1 MQFLSIANTLSD
13 SPTGRSFSIDTTL
26 HESYEQPSRGT
37 PSEKDRRY
45 SLDQRIDQLHLS
57 PPPHGQYE
65 TSPPSIGSFSS
76 VSHYSQDNRMDSG
89 IAADDL
95 EFPGCEPG
103 ELNTDAPGDL
113 LPRECEGCDTKED
126 LSWCHICDVT
136 VCNDCWGRQAAHGSG
151 RKQQTRGNHEQT
163 ELGLR
168 DIINWILRP
177 NNDKDTDGRH
187 AMDYITKWFGVSI
200 QPGDEGDVSLQTT
213 PRYRELSVG
222 GGVTQNQ
229 YPALISFVGE
239 TGAGKSTLISALM
252 KIGGLDDQSQ
262 DNNQP
267 VRTPVIGNLS
277 DLDTPTSSDV
287 HLFPDPATRN
297 SDRPLLFADCEGL
310 DGGNKLPIAARAVL
324 RIGKFGTN
332 LKGKRFQELRIKWA
346 TGEKRSRG
354 WMVKKFYPRILF
366 TFSDVVCYVTKNFRT
381 MEVVISRLI
390 RWANAVFQTS
400 VNQPLLPY
408 AIIIVN
414 ALEDKGVQDNS
425 GWWED
430 DPTIAQ
436 LDKHTDSFKDD
447 PFLEGLA
454 RQWRVRGKEIHTLKD
469 LISCYYCGIKIIC
482 VPHMN
487 AAPSRISTQYRKL
500 QGLIKDAS
508 METYKMRCNAE
519 LLMNSEEL
527 DIYFSY
533 AFNHFSQN
541 PTKPFDFLNAAFQ
554 HSPIE
559 ATFKY
564 HILKAATRLMETG
577 QFESDCKLFDELAPL
592 VASSILLDVCRKG
605 YPLRSIHVPVLL
617 AAAAVEMVS
626 KYERFCYAAQEEFY
640 QHHWPC
646 NYRDRKGRR
655 CVNVATKHQKGH
667 QISTGKVVAAGTYIP
682 EREGLEADGFHFIE
696 LVTKTYKELI
706 EQLNQKQKAR
716 LAAIQIQ
723 KDTLGKDPYL
733 KMWNNPGTAPSK
745 AYSSHSTC
753 FSCLFSAPHH
763 ALSCGHVIC
772 DMCVED
778 FSELPHVD
786 HLRTVTECP
795 LCATGLPPWEK
806 LLVIKKNPRQAGP
819 RILSLDGGGVRSIM
833 QLQILSILE
842 ERIGLGIPI
851 GEFFDLIIGTSA
863 GGIIALGLGERRMSI
878 EECLEMFCS
887 FARKA
892 FTKRTGAGIRG
903 IGYLVEAQHH
913 SQYESKGLNQSLK
926 LSFGEKKMF
935 GEATVSSESAPIKPV
950 KVGVTMTSSS
960 GRPYLTTNYNRATR
974 KINAGYEFL
983 RAEDHT
989 REMKV
994 WEAARATSAAPRFFK
1009 PFYHEESGNI
1019 FSDGALTFNNPIEI
1033 AEYERKMLWP
1043 DHMHPDILLSIGTGG
1058 EPKEEFELGSDLRD
1072 PISQKGLVGYL
1083 KRLKAI
1089 VAHQNK
1095 HVMNSELAWE
1105 NFRGRKNLEKL
1116 EDQAYLRL
1124 NMELL
1129 DRIPRIDQVEDL
1141 DFLIGEATKYAEDN
1155 EVMINNTVTKLIAS
1169 LFYLRLDEATP
1180 DRHDNVQQ
1188 QHCKATIFCRLDA
1201 KSLPLRNLCERIRE
1215 SNYLFSIKTGPDKT
1229 YRLDSN
1235 SSPLLNEDGM
1245 FELKIEFSV
1254 PTITEPIRIYLT
1266 CRRRAEP
1273 DTGQLISGFPCS
1285 LDQLRKLSKP
1295 MMHYS

>member
-1 MQFLSIANTLSD
+1 MQFLSIANTSSD

-26 HESYEQPSRGT
+26 HESYEQPTRGT

-45 SLDQRIDQLHLS
+45 SVDQRIDQLHLS
-57 PPPHGQYE
+57 PLPHGRFE
-65 TSPPSIGSFSS
+65 TSPASMDSFASTS
-76 VSHYSQDNRMDSG
+76 QYSQDNQIDSG

-95 EFPGCEPG
+95 EFPGYEPG

-113 LPRECEGCDTKED
+113 LPRECEGCDTKEG

-262 DNNQP
+262 DNNQSI
-267 VRTPVIGNLS
+267 RTPVIGNLS

-297 SDRPLLFADCEGL
+297 SERPLLFADCEGL

-414 ALEDKGVQDNS
+414 ALEDKGAQDNS

-454 RQWRVRGKEIHTLKD
+454 RQWRIRGKEIHTLKD

-487 AAPSRISTQYRKL
+487 AAPSRINTQYRKL
-500 QGLIKDAS
+500 QGLIKNAS

-554 HSPIE
+554 HSPSRQRSNI
-559 ATFKY
+559 
-564 HILKAATRLMETG
+564 I
-577 QFESDCKLFDELAPL
+577 S
-592 VASSILLDVCRKG
+592 
-605 YPLRSIHVPVLL
+605 LRQQPGLWRPDT
-617 AAAAVEMVS
+617 AAAAEMVS

-723 KDTLGKDPYL
+723 KDTLGMDPYL
-733 KMWNNPGTAPSK
+733 KMWNNPSTALSK

-763 ALSCGHVIC
+763 TLSCGHVIC

-795 LCATGLPPWEK
+795 LCATGLPPWEQ

-878 EECLEMFCS
+878 EECLKMFCN
-887 FARKA
+887 FAQNA

-913 SQYESKGLNQSLK
+913 SQYESKGLNHSLNK
-926 LSFGEKKMF
+926 FFGEKKMF
-935 GEATVSSESAPIKPV
+935 GEATVFSESAPIKPV
-950 KVGVTMTSSS
+950 KNNVD
-960 GRPYLTTNYNRATR
+960 
-974 KINAGYEFL
+974 AGYEFL

-989 REMKV
+989 KEMKV

-1089 VAHQNK
+1089 VAHQSK
-1095 HVMNSELAWE
+1095 HAMNSELAWE

-1129 DRIPRIDQVEDL
+1129 DRIPKIDQVEDL
-1141 DFLIGEATKYAEDN
+1141 DFLIKEATKYADDN
-1155 EVMINNTVTKLIAS
+1155 EVMINNTVIKLIAS

-1201 KSLPLRNLCERIRE
+1201 KSISLQKLCERIRV
-1215 SNYLFSIKTGPDKT
+1215 SNYLFLIKTGPDKT
-1229 YRLDSN
+1229 KRLDSN
-1235 SSPLLNEDGM
+1235 VSPLLNEDGM

-1285 LDQLRKLSKP
+1285 LDQLRKLSKFSISYP
-1295 MMHYS
+1295 NHTKQKGNYRSLTEIYPLHFLHCSNVSAVHTLRNTYVPTILRTTKCHS